1 MNIKFI
7 EASYSKSGEGMTKV
21 LYTSFRKDI
30 EET

>member
-1 MNIKFI
+1 MNVEFI
-7 EASYSKSGEGMTKV
+7 EALYGKLGEGMAEV